1 MRQDNLVCFIKKQLA
16 ESSIAPES
24 QLQEILTMILEEGR
38 WEDFRPS
45 YLPDLFESM
54 NKKLDQI
61 NEKML
66 QIENESETYQSEL
79 AAMKAGG
86 SDRREEVE
94 YERRQ
99 REMLEE
105 DYNLI
110 SEQLQNL
117 TQRYTVV
124 NKLEERNA

>member
-1 MRQDNLVCFIKKQLA
+1 
-16 ESSIAPES
+16 
-24 QLQEILTMILEEGR
+24 
-38 WEDFRPS
+38 
-45 YLPDLFESM
+45 
-54 NKKLDQI
+54 
-61 NEKML
+61 
-66 QIENESETYQSEL
+66 
-79 AAMKAGG
+79 MKAGG